1 MSPEVGKALTLA
13 FLIIFAIA
21 SIDVYLKKS
30 VRDFVI
36 DFVSYVKNLLTI
48 KN

>member
-1 MSPEVGKALTLA
+1 MKTIIATSL
-13 FLIIFAIA
+13 LIAID

-36 DFVSYVKNLLTI
+36 DFVSYVKNFLTI